1 MAATNTTIVGPAGTA
16 DIAAG
21 AGAPELDAD
30 EEARRLLARIATGD
44 QRALE
49 QFYRA
54 HHGAVFQFA
63 LRLVKNAADAA
74 ELVNEAMLEVWR
86 AAGKFRGESR
96 VRTWLLGI
104 VNYRAID
111 LMRRRKPHSEDL
123 TQAEDIADES
133 SCDIHEALA
142 GAENAQHVRT
152 CVERLPDHQRK
163 VVHLTF
169 FEQLAYPEVAQ
180 VLALPTGTVKT
191 RIMHAKQRLLHCL
204 ASLLG
209 KVEDLR

>member
-1 MAATNTTIVGPAGTA
+1 MNLTT
-16 DIAAG
+16 
-21 AGAPELDAD
+21 AGAPDITLEPGASGVDAD

-44 QRALE
+44 ERALE

-54 HHGAVFQFA
+54 HHGAVYQFA

-86 AAGKFRGESR
+86 AAARFRGESR

-111 LMRRRKPHSEDL
+111 LMRRRKPQSEEL
-123 TQAEDIADES
+123 TCVEDVVDEG

-142 GAENAQHVRT
+142 GAETAQHVRT
-152 CVERLPDHQRK
+152 CVERLPDRQRQ

-180 VLALPTGTVKT
+180 VLAVPTGTVKT

-209 KVEDLR
+209 KAEDLR